1 MFGRMKRC
9 IVVAISGKRKI
20 SESTIHR
27 LSIYYRVLS
36 ILEKENYETV
46 SSKELARREK
56 LTPAQVRKDL
66 SFFGS
71 FGTRGLGYP
80 VSELKERIAQILG
93 LNKIWNVALIGVGN
107 IGSALVGYKE
117 FQRQNFNIKVIFDND
132 QRKIGSNHKGI
143 TVSDIKNLESD
154 LKANNIEIVIVAVPA
169 TVAQYIVDSVVQ
181 AGIKGILNFAPVNLK
196 VPSDVYLRN
205 ENMSMELEYL
215 SFALRNFKV
224 LPGTHDRGI
233 A

>member
-1 MFGRMKRC
+1 MSGSAGLIVKKR
-9 IVVAISGKRKI
+9 I

-27 LSIYYRVLS
+27 LSTYYRALAL
-36 ILEKENYETV
+36 LEKENYETV

-80 VSELKERIAQILG
+80 VTELKARISQILG
-93 LNKIWNVALIGVGN
+93 IDRTWRVALIGVGN
-107 IGSALVGYKE
+107 IGSALVSYKE
-117 FQRQNFNIKVIFDND
+117 FHKQGFQIVKLFDND

-143 TVSDIKNLESD
+143 VISDIRNLQAEISRD
-154 LKANNIEIVIVAVPA
+154 NIEMVVLAVPA
-169 TVAQYIVDSVVQ
+169 TVAQLIVDEVIK
-181 AGIKGILNFAPVNLK
+181 AGVKAILNFAPMNLR
-196 VPSDVYLRN
+196 VPDDVYLRH

-215 SFALRNFKV
+215 SFALVNNHAPKRVNQSN
-224 LPGTHDRGI
+224 P
-233 A
+233 

>member
-1 MFGRMKRC
+1 MAEFDETTKARKR
-9 IVVAISGKRKI
+9 ISD
-20 SESTIHR
+20 STIRR
-27 LSIYYRVLS
+27 LSLYMRALS
-36 ILEKENYETV
+36 LLEKEGVETV
-46 SSKELARREK
+46 SSKDLAAREK

-80 VSELKERIAQILG
+80 VSELRAHIASILG
-93 LNKIWNVALIGVGN
+93 IDRMWKVALFGIGN
-107 IGSALVGYKE
+107 IGSALVSYKE
-117 FQRQNFNIKVIFDND
+117 FSRQGFQIVKLFDND

-143 TVSDIKNLESD
+143 IVSAISNLE
-154 LKANNIEIVIVAVPA
+154 AEVREAGIEMAIIAVPA
-169 TVAQYIVDSVVQ
+169 TVAQYIVDDVV
-181 AGIKGILNFAPVNLK
+181 AVGIKAILNFAPINLK

-215 SFALRNFKV
+215 SFAIVNNHTEKKSR
-224 LPGTHDRGI
+224 

>member
-1 MFGRMKRC
+1 MAGNC
-9 IVVAISGKRKI
+9 KRKI
-20 SESTIHR
+20 SGSTIHR

-80 VSELKERIAQILG
+80 VSELKDRIARILG

-169 TVAQYIVDSVVQ
+169 TVAQYIIDNVVR

-196 VPSDVYLRN
+196 VPGDVFLRN

-215 SFALRNFKV
+215 SFALRNFQDI
-224 LPGTHDRGI
+224 PGTDGKGI
-233 A
+233 S